1 MAVYKLFWDEFSA
14 WYLEMAKPAYQQ
26 PIDRPTYE
34 ATLGFFESQLKVLHP
49 FMPFITEELW
59 QAIEDRKDGESIM
72 VVMQPKATEIDNT
85 LIVNFEY
92 AKEIIAG
99 IRSVRLQKNIPNKEV
114 LSLQIV
120 GKHDEQFNTVIA
132 KLGNL
137 ETIQS
142 VTEKTAG
149 SISFL
154 VGTTEFSIPMGSLIN
169 VEEEIAKMEAEIKY
183 FEGFIESVMKKLGN
197 ERFVANAKP
206 EVVEA
211 ERKKKADAESKIVS
225 LREGIVAL
233 KK

>member
-1 MAVYKLFWDEFSA
+1 MAILTVIGC
-14 WYLEMAKPAYQQ
+14 MA
-26 PIDRPTYE
+26 
-34 ATLGFFESQLKVLHP
+34 H
-49 FMPFITEELW
+49 LW
-59 QAIEDRKDGESIM
+59 
-72 VVMQPKATEIDNT
+72 VVTRIPLLSKS

-120 GKHDEQFNTVIA
+120 GKHDEQYNSVIA

-142 VTEKTAG
+142 VNEKTAG

-183 FEGFIESVMKKLGN
+183 FEGFIDSVMKKLGN

-206 EVVEA
+206 EVVES

-225 LREGIVAL
+225 LKEGIVAL